1 MSHLKI
7 AKKKN
12 LKTSLKRLK
21 SSSCQ
26 DLVTRIHFREQNEK
40 QKEEE
45 NINYKLRKVDEEIV
59 ILKSKLEEVKSD
71 FLSLNPRDD
80 QKKRVEASYQKQ
92 KQKIND
98 NIQKLE
104 RRKQKLGECLKF
116 SNIGQILD
124 FGII

>member
-7 AKKKN
+7 AKKKSV
-12 LKTSLKRLK
+12 KTSLKRLK

-45 NINYKLRKVDEEIV
+45 NINYKLRKVDEDIV
-59 ILKSKLEEVKSD
+59 IQKQKLEDVKND
-71 FLSLNPRDD
+71 FLGLNPRDD

-92 KQKIND
+92 KQKINEI
-98 NIQKLE
+98 IQKLE
-104 RRKQKLGECLKF
+104 RRKQKLGEW
-116 SNIGQILD
+116 LD
-124 FGII
+124 

>member
-7 AKKKN
+7 AKKKK

-26 DLVTRIHFREQNEK
+26 DLPTRVHFREQNEK

-59 ILKSKLEEVKSD
+59 ILKSKLEEVKND

-104 RRKQKLGECLKF
+104 RRKQKLGKCF
-116 SNIGQILD
+116 
-124 FGII
+124 